1 VWSANNQNLSYW
13 AFARVVLADNSFFY
27 YIKLE
32 IIKAQ
37 KVQPVVP
44 ADNDYVINL
53 LNSFLSNRSKSKS

>member
-1 VWSANNQNLSYW
+1 MQNLSCW
-13 AFARVVLADNSFFY
+13 AFPRVVLADNSFFN
-27 YIKLE
+27 YIQLE
-32 IIKAQ
+32 LIKEQ